1 MLIAQAHKPN
11 LDEIFASYPN
21 TTLKACG
28 LDVGLPAGQ
37 MGNSEVGHLNIGAGR
52 IVYQDLTKITKA
64 IDDGSFFENPELNR
78 ATNHCTGNGSALH
91 LFGLLPDGGV
101 HSHINHLKALI
112 RMAKDKGL
120 SKVFVHCFLDG
131 RDVPPRC
138 AAIHNRACGLHAGY
152 RYRQDC
158 HNLRQILRYGQR

>member
-1 MLIAQAHKPN
+1 MLLFGVIIMKPTMLMILDGYGINKDTEGNAIAQAHKPN

-64 IDDGSFFENPELNR
+64 IENGSFLKTRSLTEQWTTVE
-78 ATNHCTGNGSALH
+78 ATALRFTCSVSY
-91 LFGLLPDGGV
+91 LTAEFT
-101 HSHINHLKALI
+101 
-112 RMAKDKGL
+112 
-120 SKVFVHCFLDG
+120 
-131 RDVPPRC
+131 
-138 AAIHNRACGLHAGY
+138 AI
-152 RYRQDC
+152 
-158 HNLRQILRYGQR
+158 